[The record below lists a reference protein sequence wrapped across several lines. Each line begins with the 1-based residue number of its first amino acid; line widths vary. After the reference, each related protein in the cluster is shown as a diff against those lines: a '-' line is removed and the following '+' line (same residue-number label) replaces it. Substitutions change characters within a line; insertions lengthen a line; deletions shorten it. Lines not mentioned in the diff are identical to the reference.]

1 MESFIMSWKT
11 FRASIMVRLSV
22 ARSFRSAG
30 DKKKLL
36 RRIRQEE
43 IKREREREIVWK
55 SAPLPLAASG
65 HVPYLTQ
72 LITVSSATT
81 KVKFSICGREKCR
94 RREKPRRESQ
104 ITWTFQRKRKPI
116 FL

>member
-43 IKREREREIVWK
+43 IKRERERERSCGSQHLCRW
-55 SAPLPLAASG
+55 LHRG
-65 HVPYLTQ
+65 MFLT
-72 LITVSSATT
+72 
-81 KVKFSICGREKCR
+81 
-94 RREKPRRESQ
+94 
-104 ITWTFQRKRKPI
+104 
-116 FL
+116 